1 MSKAEFPRR
10 KVLVLGLDGGT
21 FDIIR
26 PLTEDGRLPN
36 LARLMEEG
44 TWGNLDSTLPP
55 VTIPAWVS
63 MMTGMNPGR
72 LGFFDLLKR
81 AGYGVEPN
89 GFCFSN
95 HHPIWRVLNSYDIKT
110 GMINIPGTYPPE
122 EVEGFMVTGMMTPS
136 RSQKKGAGPRNI

>member
-1 MSKAEFPRR
+1 MGTKVSMSKTEFPRR

-72 LGFFDLLKR
+72 LGFFDL
-81 AGYGVEPN
+81 
-89 GFCFSN
+89 
-95 HHPIWRVLNSYDIKT
+95 
-110 GMINIPGTYPPE
+110 
-122 EVEGFMVTGMMTPS
+122 
-136 RSQKKGAGPRNI
+136 